1 MHVVPPE
8 TPDPEAADTRRLR
21 ELAERLVISG
31 PKACG
36 VSASECHE
44 ISEGL
49 LELIDEVERLRRERD
64 SFRKA
69 HTW

>member
-1 MHVVPPE
+1 MQTEAPE
-8 TPDPEAADTRRLR
+8 GIDTRRLR
-21 ELAERLVISG
+21 ELAARLVMSG

-44 ISEGL
+44 ISKGL
-49 LELIDEVERLRRERD
+49 NALIDEVERLRRERED
-64 SFRKA
+64 FGKA